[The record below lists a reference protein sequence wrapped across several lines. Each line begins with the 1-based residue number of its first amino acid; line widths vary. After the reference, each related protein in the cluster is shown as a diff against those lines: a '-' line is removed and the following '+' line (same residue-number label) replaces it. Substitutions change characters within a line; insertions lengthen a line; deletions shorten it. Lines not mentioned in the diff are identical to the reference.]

1 MADTARPV
9 TTGPPLPAPRT
20 PLRLVTDRATTYAPA
35 SYPREQYAHALPAP
49 EPYALDPAHC
59 DTALDVR
66 VEEAGA
72 SARVYLRGELDL
84 ATSALLDGI
93 LEDLLRP
100 SRSPRLRHLCVSTA
114 AVTFADAAGISPLLH
129 ARAVLARRSGAVE
142 LPDASPVIR
151 RLLGLLDLTSLLR
164 S

>member
-20 PLRLVTDRATTYAPA
+20 PLRLVTDRTTSYALAPYAPE
-35 SYPREQYAHALPAP
+35 S
-49 EPYALDPAHC
+49 YALDPALC
-59 DTALDVR
+59 DAALDVR

-72 SARVYLRGELDL
+72 SARLYLRGELDL

-100 SRSPRLRHLCVSTA
+100 SRSPRLRHLCVSTSE
-114 AVTFADAAGISPLLH
+114 VTFADAAGISPLLH
-129 ARAVLARRSGAVE
+129 ARAVLSRRSGAVE
-142 LPDASPVIR
+142 LPNPSPVIR